1 MKIETLDQLKE
12 SIEKNTQYTAIV
24 IIDSTP
30 NENYNIKIN
39 NSDLYVADIII
50 INSNS
55 NFRSGE
61 CYEFKPYNYSNLLID
76 VAETRLTKK
85 RNLYTAYDCIFE
97 NELYHVKTKLDIYAF
112 NQPIIANNINY
123 FKINR
128 EPKKFV
134 YDYID
139 VKTHDEQQLCCIT
152 KSGWHNIINRHLL
165 RPFIYEKNYVIKN
178 LDAGCMGYD
187 TSYNCRITRD
197 SENKD
202 SNQNY
207 SMIEIDYKRL
217 LYDNIFYKKSFI
229 TNKGGCIFVKDSLS
243 DYKCLNI
250 TKIYR
255 GTAEPYK
262 NGMIN
267 QYIHTSIRKSAAIN
281 FCNRRDIDDKI
292 TNPNGIHGYVY
303 EFTID
308 SGIPYI
314 PFDSTHF
321 RSHFAFEEEILLMR
335 GCHIKITSQGEIIDE
350 NALKLDKKVKKKYMY
365 FKAEISFPNIDVLQ
379 KSHAELIT
387 ERYELE
393 VLEISDTLP
402 RLPVYIPS
410 NQPEEKEHTNDNK
423 INIEVFNNKFREI
436 SEYDNILTIKQLKQI
451 YKDKFNVDLLDYE
464 LYEMY
469 NECKCTQDINTNM
482 ILHHEQ
488 YNNIDQMIKGFVI
501 SKEDLYKFI
510 NNNDSKS
517 KVWKPL
523 IHFFK
528 KTGKSVLP
536 INNNEHNENVLSVFT
551 QPNNVSVNN
560 EMSSVKP
567 DIVFNI
573 NKFNKYFDEVSENT
587 GFITR
592 DQFSYFY
599 INYYA
604 AFITINEVKS
614 FFKII
619 NIDNKDKDD
628 PTISSNEILK
638 FIETNKV
645 YKLSLSDFVEKFPE
659 YEFAY
664 LFLMLLINGPVF
676 LNSDV
681 FIKNKNYLI
690 KKYYIG
696 KKFKSED
703 NQALA
708 GNSSQNFDNL
718 KPLVANNLQPKL
730 DNNLGKFRGPT
741 TIFGGRKT
749 TKRRKIIN
757 RRRMTKC
764 RKSTK

>member
-12 SIEKNTQYTAIV
+12 SIEKNNQYTALV
-24 IIDSTP
+24 IIDSMQ
-30 NENYNIKIN
+30 NENYNIKID

-50 INSNS
+50 IDSNS

-61 CYEFKPYNYSNLLID
+61 CYEFKPHNYSNLLID

-97 NELYHVKTKLDIYAF
+97 KELYHVKTKLDMYAF
-112 NQPIIANNINY
+112 NQPIIINNINY

-152 KSGWHNIINRHLL
+152 KTGWHNIINRHLL

-187 TSYNCRITRD
+187 NLYNCRITRD
-197 SENKD
+197 SENNE

-243 DYKCLNI
+243 EYKCLNI

-281 FCNRRDIDDKI
+281 FCNRKDIDDKI

-303 EFTID
+303 EFTIH

-321 RSHFAFEEEILLMR
+321 RSNFTSEEEILLMR
-335 GCHIKITSQGEIIDE
+335 GCQIKITSQGEIIDE
-350 NALKLDKKVKKKYMY
+350 NALNLDKKVKKKYMH
-365 FKAEISFPNIDVLQ
+365 FEAEISFPNIDVLQ

-410 NQPEEKEHTNDNK
+410 YQPEEKERTN
-423 INIEVFNNKFREI
+423 E
-436 SEYDNILTIKQLKQI
+436 
-451 YKDKFNVDLLDYE
+451 
-464 LYEMY
+464 
-469 NECKCTQDINTNM
+469 
-482 ILHHEQ
+482 
-488 YNNIDQMIKGFVI
+488 
-501 SKEDLYKFI
+501 
-510 NNNDSKS
+510 
-517 KVWKPL
+517 PL

-528 KTGKSVLP
+528 KTGKSGLP
-536 INNNEHNENVLSVFT
+536 INNNENNENVISVFT

-560 EMSSVKP
+560 EISSVNP
-567 DIVFNI
+567 NIVFDI
-573 NKFNKYFDEVSENT
+573 KIFDKYFNEVSNNADS
-587 GFITR
+587 ITVL
-592 DQFSYFY
+592 QFSYFY
-599 INYYA
+599 TKYYDS
-604 AFITINEVKS
+604 FVTIGEVKS
-614 FFKII
+614 FFEII
-619 NIDNKDKDD
+619 NKDNKNKDD
-628 PTISSNEILK
+628 PTISKVEILDYIK
-638 FIETNKV
+638 KNEV
-645 YKLSLSDFVEKFPE
+645 YKLSLSDFVGNFPE

-664 LFLMLLINGPVF
+664 LFLMLLINGPDF

-690 KKYYIG
+690 KKYSIG

-708 GNSSQNFDNL
+708 GNSSQNVD
-718 KPLVANNLQPKL
+718 NLQPVVSNK
-730 DNNLGKFRGPT
+730 LGKFRGPT

-749 TKRRKIIN
+749 AKRKKILN
-757 RRRMTKC
+757 RRRITKC